1 MNPVIAMLIGVVVMM
16 VLVICT
22 RMHAFPSLI
31 ISAILIAVLSGNYLL
46 VGTGN
51 EGGNLLSVAISTVTG
66 GFGGTMTSIALPSAL
81 VASWVSRKS
90 GAAKRM
96 AITILK
102 LVGVKRADVV
112 LGLTGFVVSIP
123 VFCDSGF
130 VILSSLAKE
139 FSRLTKKSMVGLGG
153 ILGMGLYITH
163 FMVPPTPGPLAVVST
178 FQNEGINIDLGMF
191 IIAGLLFSIPLFIF
205 SVFLLR
211 WFGNKYPQFVVPY
224 EIDRSKYTEA
234 QLKVL
239 DKIDAKIK
247 AGKEL
252 ENEDFTELLSTEKL
266 PSAGLSFTIL
276 LLPVFLILANTLVSQ
291 TAFKATLVGEIIT
304 FLGNPVIALF
314 ISLCL
319 GAFLL
324 AKDLD
329 NKTVVGMM
337 NDALRDAGPIVMI
350 TAGGGALGA
359 VVKATGAAGMM
370 ANGIVALGIPG
381 ILVPLLI
388 GTIMRFPQGSG
399 TTAMITGSAIIAPM
413 LVTLGINPYLAGL
426 AVCLTAMC
434 PSFLNDSY
442 FHVVTS
448 FSGMDIK
455 TSLKTWTIGSILV
468 PVFGSVIICI
478 LSLFIHN
485 LSFCGIAVL
494 FALPHGM

>member
-1 MNPVIAMLIGVVVMM
+1 MNPVIALLIGVVVMM
-16 VLVICT
+16 VLIICT

-31 ISAILIAVLSGNYLL
+31 ISAILIAILSGDYL
-46 VGTGN
+46 TGG
-51 EGGNLLSVAISTVTG
+51 EGSLLAKAISTVTG
-66 GFGGTMTSIALPSAL
+66 GFGSTMTSIGIVIGFGCIMGIFLE
-81 VASWVSRKS
+81 KS

-96 AITILK
+96 ALSILK
-102 LVGVKRADVV
+102 LVGIKRADVV

-178 FQNEGINIDLGMF
+178 FQQNGLTVDLGMF
-191 IIAGLLFSIPLFIF
+191 IIYGLLISIPLFIF
-205 SVFLLR
+205 SVYLFR
-211 WFGNKYPQFVVPY
+211 WFGKKYPDLVVPY
-224 EIDRSKYTEA
+224 EIDRSKYTAA
-234 QLKVL
+234 QLEVL
-239 DKIDAKIK
+239 DKIDAKMK
-247 AGKEL
+247 SGEEL
-252 ENEDFTELLSTEKL
+252 QNEDFAALLSTEKL

-276 LLPVFLILANTLVSQ
+276 LLPVLLILANTVISQ
-291 TAFKATLVGEIIT
+291 TALAGALVGQIIT

-319 GAFLL
+319 GAFIL
-324 AKDLD
+324 AREQDK
-329 NKTVVGMM
+329 KTVVKMM
-337 NDALRDAGPIVMI
+337 DDALKDAGPIVMI
-350 TAGGGALGA
+350 TAAGGALGA
-359 VVKATGAAGMM
+359 VVKATGAAGML
-370 ANGIVALGIPG
+370 GEGLISLGIPG

-399 TTAMITGSAIIAPM
+399 TTAMITGSALVAPM
-413 LVTLGINPYLAGL
+413 LAAGLGVNPYLAGL

-442 FHVVTS
+442 FHVVTN
-448 FSGMDIK
+448 FSNMDIK

-468 PVFGSVIICI
+468 PVFGSVILFI
-478 LSLFIHN
+478 LSLFIH
-485 LSFCGIAVL
+485 
-494 FALPHGM
+494 

>member
-1 MNPVIAMLIGVVVMM
+1 VLSAEKGETMMNIVLLSGGSGKRLWPLSNDIRSKQFIKIFKCPDGSYESMVQRVYRQIKQVDKGATVTIATSKTQVSAIHNQLGEEVGISVEPCRRDTFPAIALATAYLANVQGVDPEEPVVVCP
-16 VLVICT
+16 VDPYVEDDYFEALK
-22 RMHAFPSLI
+22 A
-31 ISAILIAVLSGNYLL
+31 LS
-46 VGTGN
+46 
-51 EGGNLLSVAISTVTG
+51 EQ
-66 GFGGTMTSIALPSAL
+66 
-81 VASWVSRKS
+81 
-90 GAAKRM
+90 AAKSE
-96 AITILK
+96 AN
-102 LVGVKRADVV
+102 LVLMGIEPTYPSEKYGYIIPKNSSAVSDVA
-112 LGLTGFVVSIP
+112 TF
-123 VFCDSGF
+123 
-130 VILSSLAKE
+130 KE
-139 FSRLTKKSMVGLGG
+139 K
-153 ILGMGLYITH
+153 
-163 FMVPPTPGPLAVVST
+163 P
-178 FQNEGINIDLGMF
+178 
-191 IIAGLLFSIPLFIF
+191 
-205 SVFLLR
+205 
-211 WFGNKYPQFVVPY
+211 
-224 EIDRSKYTEA
+224 
-234 QLKVL
+234 
-239 DKIDAKIK
+239 DA
-247 AGKEL
+247 E
-252 ENEDFTELLSTEKL
+252 T
-266 PSAGLSFTIL
+266 
-276 LLPVFLILANTLVSQ
+276 
-291 TAFKATLVGEIIT
+291 ATLVGEIIT

-370 ANGIVALGIPG
+370 ANGIVAIGIPG

-413 LVTLGINPYLAGL
+413 LATLGINPYLAGL
-426 AVCLTAMC
+426 AVCLTSMC

-478 LSLFIHN
+478 LSLFIH
-485 LSFCGIAVL
+485 
-494 FALPHGM
+494 

>member
-16 VLVICT
+16 GLIIFT

-31 ISAILIAVLSGNYLL
+31 ISAILIGVLSGNALL

-51 EGGNLLSVAISTVTG
+51 EGGSLLGVAVSTVTS
-66 GFGGTMTSIALPSAL
+66 GFGGTMASIGIVIGFGCIMGIFLE
-81 VASWVSRKS
+81 KS

-96 AITILK
+96 ALTILK

-163 FMVPPTPGPLAVVST
+163 FLVPPTPGPLAVVST
-178 FQNEGINIDLGMF
+178 FQNEGIAMDLGMF
-191 IIAGLLFSIPLFIF
+191 IIYGLLLSIPVFIF
-205 SVFLLR
+205 AGPLFR
-211 WFGNKYPQFVVPY
+211 WFGNKYPDFVVPY
-224 EIDRSKYTEA
+224 EIDRSKYTDA
-234 QLKVL
+234 QLTVL

-247 AGKEL
+247 SGKDL
-252 ENEDFTELLSTEKL
+252 ENKDFEDLLSTEKL
-266 PSAGLSFTIL
+266 PGAGISFTIL
-276 LLPVFLILANTLVSQ
+276 LLPVVLILANTVVSQ
-291 TAFKATLVGEIIT
+291 TALKGQLIGQIVT

-314 ISLCL
+314 IALCL
-319 GAFLL
+319 GAFVL
-324 AKDLD
+324 AGKLD
-329 NKTVVGMM
+329 KKTVNGMM
-337 NDALRDAGPIVMI
+337 NDALKDAGPIVMI
-350 TAGGGALGA
+350 TAAGGALGA
-359 VVKATGAAGMM
+359 VVKATGAAQIM
-370 ANGIVALGIPG
+370 ADGIVAVGIPG

-413 LVTLGINPYLAGL
+413 LLTLGVNPYLAGL
-426 AVCLTAMC
+426 AICMTSMC

-442 FHVVTS
+442 FHVVTN

-455 TSLKTWTIGSILV
+455 TSLKTWTIGSIAV
-468 PVFGSVIICI
+468 PVVGSIIICI
-478 LSLFIHN
+478 ASIFIH
-485 LSFCGIAVL
+485 
-494 FALPHGM
+494 

>member
-1 MNPVIAMLIGVVVMM
+1 MLIGVVVMM

-66 GFGGTMTSIALPSAL
+66 GFGGTMTSIGIVIGFGCIMGIFLE
-81 VASWVSRKS
+81 KS

-205 SVFLLR
+205 SVFLFR

-291 TAFKATLVGEIIT
+291 TAFKATIVGEIIT

-350 TAGGGALGA
+350 TAG
-359 VVKATGAAGMM
+359 AAGMM
-370 ANGIVALGIPG
+370 ANGIVAIGIPG

-478 LSLFIHN
+478 LSLFIH
-485 LSFCGIAVL
+485 
-494 FALPHGM
+494 